1 MNLLKELLEAEFY
14 SGKPLEKGGTSIAG
28 DAAPAIRALYGKAI
42 KDGDTVLDYGA
53 GKYAR
58 NADFFRKKGIKA
70 FAFDPFNSNAT
81 EKEGWDEGKVAD
93 AVSLKTNGGKKFS
106 VAFTCFVLN
115 VVPKNVEAEI
125 IAKSEKL
132 GKKTVHITRNM
143 DVFDMVKSA
152 MLKKDKY
159 VYPFYVKEY
168 NKGKDVDPKK
178 LTDEDIME
186 FCKFGVQTSRG
197 FQRIPDLES
206 YGYKLVR
213 NTSGFKIYEK

>member
-1 MNLLKELLEAEFY
+1 MNLLQELLY
-14 SGKPLEKGGTSIAG
+14 YTGKPLEKGGTSIAG

-42 KDGDTVLDYGA
+42 KQGDVVLDYGA

-58 NADFFRKKGIKA
+58 NADFFRSKGLKTYA
-70 FAFDPFNSNAT
+70 YDPFNSNCSG
-81 EKEGWDEGKVAD
+81 EKGWEEGKVSD
-93 AVSLKTNGGKKFS
+93 QVSIKTNDGKFD

-115 VVPKNVEAEI
+115 VVPKNVEDQI
-125 IAKSEKL
+125 IKKVQRL
-132 GKKTVHITRNM
+132 GKKVIHVTRNM

-152 MLKKDKY
+152 LLKKDKY

-168 NKGKDVDPKK
+168 NKGKDVDPKT
-178 LTDEDIME
+178 LSDEEIME

-206 YGYKLVR
+206 HGYKLIR
-213 NTSGFKIYEK
+213 NTSGYKVYER